1 MRTDSPTPAPKRHR
15 FWRIV
20 AVVVTVLLVVGA
32 ALAFVGWY
40 RFLRAEPQPKWV
52 TETPEMRWKYGS
64 IGAENDAGI
73 PYWIFY
79 VLPRVFPEKLP
90 GAGGY
95 ASLGVA
101 WEQGAELPIGF
112 TKKTIGFPRVA
123 NTCAACHTASY
134 RAKHDENPTYVIA
147 GPGHTLNLEA
157 FFRYLIDCAKDP
169 RFNADVLMHEIALVT
184 RLDWIDRLAYRFL
197 IIPITKKR
205 LLERE
210 GQFAWIYRKD
220 FPDWGRGR
228 DDAMN
233 LTKYFMIKAPMDD
246 TFGPTDM
253 PSLWD
258 IDKYQADK
266 GHVMNFAGD
275 SHDARS
281 VIIDSALGVLGAAPK
296 DRDDFMRQV
305 QWLQEF
311 LSALPAPKYPFEI
324 DRAKADAGKPVFDA
338 HCAGCH
344 QSARTGTRLPLAEL
358 GTDRGRLDSWNKEAA
373 IEANRVVR
381 AMGIERPG
389 LVEKSLDGYVIQFLD
404 GIWLRA
410 PYLHN
415 GSVPTLRDLFEP
427 PERRPPVFIRG
438 YDVYDQEKVGFVTA
452 GPQAEE
458 VGTPYDTRLRGNGNG
473 GHLFG
478 TDLPEGDK
486 EALVEYLKTL

>member
-1 MRTDSPTPAPKRHR
+1 MNDEKLSVSPVLHR
-15 FWRIV
+15 IAIGV
-20 AVVVTVLLVVGA
+20 MLLLVLGA
-32 ALAFVGWY
+32 LFAYVGWY
-40 RFLRAEPQPKWV
+40 RFLRAEPQPDWV
-52 TETPEMRWKYGS
+52 TATPEMRFKYGS

-79 VLPRVFPEKLP
+79 VLPRLFPERLP
-90 GAGGY
+90 GPGGY

-101 WEQGAELPIGF
+101 WEQGQELPVGF

-134 RAKHDENPTYVIA
+134 RSKVDENPTYVIA

-157 FFRYLIDCAKDP
+157 FFRFLIDCAKDP
-169 RFNADVLMHEIALVT
+169 RFNPDILMREIESVT
-184 RLDWIDRLAYRFL
+184 ELDLLDRLAYRFL

-210 GQFAWIYRKD
+210 AQFAWIYRKD

-253 PSLWD
+253 PSLWNL
-258 IDKYQADK
+258 DKYKPEK

-296 DRDDFMRQV
+296 DQADFLGQV
-305 QWLQEF
+305 NWLHEY
-311 LSALPAPKYPFEI
+311 LGKLPAPKYPFAI
-324 DRAKADAGKPVFDA
+324 DGQKAMAGKAVFDRV
-338 HCAGCH
+338 CASCH
-344 QSARTGTRLPLAEL
+344 ASERTGTRLPLTEI
-358 GTDRGRLDSWNKEAA
+358 GTDRGRLDSWNKDAA
-373 IEANRVVR
+373 IKANQVVR
-381 AMGIERPG
+381 QMGIERKG
-389 LVEKSLDGYVIQFLD
+389 LVEETLDGYVIQFLD

-415 GSVPTLRDLFEP
+415 GSVPTLRDLFEV
-427 PERRPPVFIRG
+427 PERRPAFFLRG
-438 YDVYDQEKVGFVTA
+438 YDVYDQTRVGFVTA
-452 GPQAEE
+452 GPEAER
-458 VGTPYDTRLRGNGNG
+458 VGTPFDTGLRGNGNG
-473 GHLFG
+473 GHLYG
-478 TDLPEGDK
+478 TDLPEADK
-486 EALVEYLKTL
+486 DALVEYLKTL

>member
-1 MRTDSPTPAPKRHR
+1 MDDDLPLNPVLRRLA
-15 FWRIV
+15 IGV
-20 AVVVTVLLVVGA
+20 AVLLVLGA
-32 ALAFVGWY
+32 LLAYVGWY
-40 RFLRAEPQPKWV
+40 RFLRDEPQPDWV
-52 TETPEMRWKYGS
+52 TATPEMRFKYGS

-79 VLPRVFPEKLP
+79 VLPRLFPEKLP
-90 GAGGY
+90 GPGGY

-101 WEQGAELPIGF
+101 WEQGQELPVGF

-134 RAKHDENPTYVIA
+134 RSKVDENPTYVIA

-169 RFNADVLMHEIALVT
+169 RFNPDILMREIESVT
-184 RLDWIDRLAYRFL
+184 ELDLLDRLAYRFL

-210 GQFAWIYRKD
+210 AQFAWIYRKD

-253 PSLWD
+253 PSLWNL
-258 IDKYQADK
+258 DKYQPEK

-296 DRDDFMRQV
+296 DKADFLGHV
-305 QWLQEF
+305 KWLHDY
-311 LSALPAPKYPFEI
+311 LGKLPAPKYPFAI
-324 DRAKADAGKPVFDA
+324 DAQKAQAGKAVFDRV
-338 HCAGCH
+338 CASCH
-344 QSARTGTRLPLAEL
+344 ASDRTGTRLPLAEI
-358 GTDRGRLDSWNKEAA
+358 GTDRGRLDSWNKDAA
-373 IEANRVVR
+373 IKANHVVR
-381 AMGIERPG
+381 QMGIERKG
-389 LVEKSLDGYVIQFLD
+389 LVEETLDGYVIQFLD

-415 GSVPTLRDLFEP
+415 GSVPTLRDLLEV
-427 PERRPPVFIRG
+427 PERRPAFFLRG
-438 YDVYDQEKVGFVTA
+438 YDVYDQNRVGFVTE
-452 GPQAEE
+452 GPEAQR
-458 VGTPYDTRLRGNGNG
+458 VGTPFDTRLRGNGNG
-473 GHLFG
+473 GHLYG
-478 TDLPEGDK
+478 TDLPAADK
-486 EALVEYLKTL
+486 DTLVEFMKTL